1 MSNDSLILL
10 PHLDDEFAL
19 CPIFKNILKKAG
31 KHYRFI
37 FFAERNED
45 LKKNKLL
52 RREECIKSLSLFGVD
67 RSRVIFINDYFS
79 VDDLKLHE
87 NSDQI
92 KSFLTNYHKQNS
104 INKIYTIN
112 LEGGHPDHDSLAL
125 IVDKFCNE
133 MRIKKFFLPAYNY
146 RRTLFLPLSVL
157 RPLNSQLSYFKVKKI
172 NFFDWHAS
180 LKIAFIYK
188 SERAAFI
195 KLLPFLILKTFFSYR
210 VYIANKI
217 DIHSIDWEKSFT
229 KNRYKTDINLI
240 IHKI

>member
-31 KHYRFI
+31 KNYRFI
-37 FFAERNED
+37 FFAERNDD

-52 RREECIKSLSLFGVD
+52 RREECTKSLSLFGVD

-79 VDDLKLHE
+79 VNDLKVYE
-87 NSDQI
+87 KSDQI
-92 KSFLTNYHKQNS
+92 KSFLANYHKQNS

-112 LEGGHPDHDSLAL
+112 LEGGHPDHDCLAL
-125 IVDKFCNE
+125 IVDKFCHE
-133 MRIKKFFLPAYNY
+133 MRIKKFFLPSYNY
-146 RRTLFLPLSVL
+146 RKTLFLPLSVL
-157 RPLNSQLSYFKVKKI
+157 RPLNSQLSYFKVKKLKS
-172 NFFDWHAS
+172 FDWYPS

-195 KLLPFLILKTFFSYR
+195 KLLPFLILKTFFSHR

-217 DIHSIDWEKSFT
+217 DIHSVDWEKSFT

-240 IHKI
+240 MNKI